1 MRIAMSTA
9 HGNNRKNHLI
19 LFYEVIF
26 MFRGRRG
33 VGDRL
38 RCELCAVLRLMKKII
53 PAMIAG
59 GVLIAVSWIVF
70 GGPCRV
76 ALFFRIPG
84 GGFTVAMYYILWLA
98 MFAAAGGE
106 CVLICTFRR
115 RSDEK
120 ILLYHLAAHMCL
132 LLWYPL
138 FFTAFSQFLAL
149 LLIIAAEVLII
160 LELSEGRRFMYILPL
175 ISAAKLVIVGVF
187 IYINLAFLFLN
198 P

>member
-1 MRIAMSTA
+1 
-9 HGNNRKNHLI
+9 
-19 LFYEVIF
+19 
-26 MFRGRRG
+26 MFRGSRY

-38 RCELCAVLRLMKKII
+38 RCELCAILRLMKKIV

-59 GVLIAVSWIVF
+59 GVLIAVSWMIF

-84 GGFTVAMYYILWLA
+84 GGFTIAMYYILWFV
-98 MFAAAGGE
+98 MFAVAGGE

-115 RSDEK
+115 RCDERV
-120 ILLYHLAAHMCL
+120 LLYHIAAHMCL

-138 FFTAFSQFLAL
+138 FFAAFSQFLAL
-149 LLIIAAEVLII
+149 LLIIAATVLIV
-160 LELSEGRRFMYILPL
+160 LELSESKRIMCILPL
-175 ISAAKLVIVGVF
+175 ISAVKLLILGVF

-198 P
+198 